1 MNGLEYERSR
11 ALFIAQNLSSIASK
25 LIFAAMTEKE
35 NADKLRSFINEEMQR
50 VNDDQEAEN
59 NEWIL

>member
-50 VNDDQEAEN
+50 VNDD
-59 NEWIL
+59 